1 MDLSSVIEKRTSVR
15 KFKNEDVPVEILKK
29 IAEAGSKAPSIN
41 NSQPWKYVAIKNQEL
56 LSKMANVVDSK
67 VKSLFKKDLDSS
79 SEVIKKKVEWFS
91 TFFVDVPAVIAIV
104 SKPYKAEADE
114 ILTESI
120 SHEKLNELRNY
131 PNLQTIGAAVENMLL
146 TTVDLG
152 YGACWLTAPL
162 VAKQELQ
169 ELLGIQSPEFL
180 VCLVAIGKP
189 FDDVHPKPKK
199 NIDEIFELIS

>member
-1 MDLSSVIEKRTSVR
+1 MELSNVIEKRASVR
-15 KFKNEDVPVEILKK
+15 KFKNEDVSVDILKK

-56 LSKMANVVDSK
+56 LIKMANVVDLK

-120 SHEKLNELRNY
+120 SHEKLNDLRNH

-146 TTVDLG
+146 TAVDLG

-162 VAKQELQ
+162 VAKDELQ
-169 ELLGIQSPEFL
+169 ELLGIKSPDFL
-180 VCLVAIGKP
+180 VCLVAVGKP
-189 FDDVHPKPKK
+189 NEDIHPKQKK
-199 NIDEIFELIS
+199 DINQIFTLID

>member
-1 MDLSSVIEKRTSVR
+1 MELTNVIAKRTSVR
-15 KFKNEDVPVEILKK
+15 KFNNDDVPVEILKT

-56 LSKMANVVDSK
+56 LNKMAKVVDTK

-91 TFFVDVPAVIAIV
+91 TFFTNVPAVIAIV
-104 SKPYKAEADE
+104 SEPYKAEADE

-146 TTVDLG
+146 TAVDLG

-162 VAKQELQ
+162 VAKEELHD
-169 ELLGIQSPEFL
+169 LLGIKSPEFL
-180 VCLVAIGKP
+180 ACLVAIGKP
-189 FDDVHPKPKK
+189 FDETHPKPKK
-199 NIDEIFELIS
+199 NIDEIFELIN